1 MIPPDGVKRKLDG
14 VVGSVPPEK
23 GCEVL
28 DGELA
33 HESQDKNDS
42 ENFADSDD
50 AHILLKWGES

>member
-1 MIPPDGVKRKLDG
+1 MKLDG
-14 VVGSVPPEK
+14 VVDSVPPGK

-33 HESQDKNDS
+33 HEYRDENKR

-50 AHILLKWGES
+50 A